1 MDSTRPSL
9 IENSVKDYLYDTL
22 QKCHSNRVNVYYY
35 TLNIGV
41 ILFIVLVFGAALYY
55 SSKHKKSE
63 YEEKQKLLKDQEY
76 VLSKIRHYQE
86 DKKTRRE
93 GQTSDIT
100 NLPFTSS

>member
-1 MDSTRPSL
+1 MDSTMPSL

-41 ILFIVLVFGAALYY
+41 FLFIVLVFGFALYY
-55 SSKHKKSE
+55 SGKNKKSE
-63 YEEKQKLLKDQEY
+63 YEERQKLIRDQEY
-76 VLSKIRHYQE
+76 VLSKIRYYQE
-86 DKKTRRE
+86 DKKARRE

-100 NLPFTSS
+100 NLPFTVG